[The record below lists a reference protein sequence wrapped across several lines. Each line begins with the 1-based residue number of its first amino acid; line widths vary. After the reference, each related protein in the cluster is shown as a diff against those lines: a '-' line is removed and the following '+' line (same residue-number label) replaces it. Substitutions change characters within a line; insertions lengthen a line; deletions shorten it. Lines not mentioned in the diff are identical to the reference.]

1 MHCIWLC
8 IGQGCSKETI
18 SIGCMYVCL
27 YCLYVSI
34 YKCIFVYQNTY
45 LCFHVCV
52 YIFYIERDK
61 EVLVRERVRERE
73 GWRLIN

>member
-1 MHCIWLC
+1 M
-8 IGQGCSKETI
+8 
-18 SIGCMYVCL
+18 CL